1 MQVQGVEGA
10 EPFFRT
16 RLDKDGSVHVW
27 APGWRLEL
35 RFAALVP
42 PALAIGFLLSNLPL
56 PVRLLFAAVLV
67 GCGIAVQR
75 MASIGIVLTAQE
87 VRLVGIARTR
97 RATWDAVE
105 GFVGERDAHEGRPVL
120 LVAGGGRLR
129 APGSLP
135 SETMDTFWNETEV
148 SAIDELNGIV
158 EAFRSGESLP
168 PTVEPEK
175 RAGPPREEQERA
187 PRVRTGRPPRAKRE
201 RPRREK
207 LERIDVQSAPTDL
220 DPVVEPAAFVDSAL
234 VVDPVGPID
243 PAPVVDPSRL
253 MAHAGRSGASGKAS
267 GAVPDYVAAAA
278 NRSSYPS
285 RGAERLAEW
294 ERAHAAAAQAE
305 TESKPRRSRRQSRS

>member
-1 MQVQGVEGA
+1 MQVEGVERV
-10 EPFFRT
+10 EVFRT
-16 RLDKDGSVHVW
+16 RMDKDGTLQVW

-42 PALAIGFLLSNLPL
+42 PALAVGFLLSNLPL
-56 PVRLLFAAVLV
+56 PVRLLFSAVLV

-75 MASIGIVLTAQE
+75 MTSIGIVLAAEE

-97 RATWDAVE
+97 KATWDDVE

-135 SETMDTFWNETEV
+135 SETMDTFWNETAI

-158 EAFRSGESLP
+158 EAFRSGEPLP

-175 RAGPPREEQERA
+175 RVSPPRKKKRP
-187 PRVRTGRPPRAKRE
+187 PRVKTDRPPRAKRE
-201 RPRREK
+201 RRHRER
-207 LERIDVQSAPTDL
+207 LERIDVQTAPL
-220 DPVVEPAAFVDSAL
+220 DPGHVAEPAAFVDSDP
-234 VVDPVGPID
+234 VVDRVGPID
-243 PAPVVDPSRL
+243 PAPVVDPSRS
-253 MAHAGRSGASGKAS
+253 MAHAGRTVASGKAS
-267 GAVPDYVAAAA
+267 DAVPDYVAAAA

-305 TESKPRRSRRQSRS
+305 TESKPRRSRRRSRS